1 MNARPTE
8 TAVHVNG
15 LMFTFVYVQ
24 ELQKIS
30 IFLPKTQKKGG
41 ETADNKST
49 DWTLQPLFR
58 PGLIDCTKEK
68 DTEKGR

>member
-30 IFLPKTQKKGG
+30 IFLPKTQKKEGRRQTTSQQIG
-41 ETADNKST
+41 LCN
-49 DWTLQPLFR
+49 LFFA
-58 PGLIDCTKEK
+58 PG
-68 DTEKGR
+68 